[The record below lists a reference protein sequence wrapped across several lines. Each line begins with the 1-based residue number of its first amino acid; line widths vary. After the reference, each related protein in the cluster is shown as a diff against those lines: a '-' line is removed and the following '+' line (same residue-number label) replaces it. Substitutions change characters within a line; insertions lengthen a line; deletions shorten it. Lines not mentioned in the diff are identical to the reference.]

1 MYFTVII
8 TKQID
13 FYDKAI
19 CRLWYK
25 YPTIWINYT
34 IVCNAESVTLP
45 IRQTDPKPTPNQPA
59 LGYSGCRPTCKRFF
73 FGPSIN
79 YISWAATWNL
89 YMVSGVIIL
98 RYSDRQF
105 QRKLS
110 CSRPL
115 HSRYSFDLSLKTRIT
130 AKTES
135 CEWSQIPRINSSDT
149 IPETHW

>member
-45 IRQTDPKPTPNQPA
+45 IRQTDPPN
-59 LGYSGCRPTCKRFF
+59 LLRTNRLLVIRGVGLLVNVFF
-73 FGPSIN
+73 FRSE
-79 YISWAATWNL
+79 YKF
-89 YMVSGVIIL
+89 Y
-98 RYSDRQF
+98 
-105 QRKLS
+105 
-110 CSRPL
+110 
-115 HSRYSFDLSLKTRIT
+115 
-130 AKTES
+130 
-135 CEWSQIPRINSSDT
+135 
-149 IPETHW
+149 